1 MCVCVGPHKRA
12 TRPIAVVGQSCN
24 DFDREGRKGDT
35 LHSNTLQFIYSTVQ
49 YIRTFILQY
58 STYRMYCTY
67 VLRNIHI
74 NQQMYKPLLKITKLI
89 KC

>member
-1 MCVCVGPHKRA
+1 MCVCVGPHERA

-24 DFDREGRKGDT
+24 DFDREGRTGNT
-35 LHSNTLQFIYSTVQ
+35 LHSNKLHCIYSTVQ
-49 YIRTFILQY
+49 YIRTLFY
-58 STYRMYCTY
+58 STVHMYCAY